1 MAFYF
6 CLVTFLS
13 WHIENN
19 EKRLTPKIYSVL
31 EILDSFKVMIWNAH
45 LIFAKIPPRFEVKI
59 QPMWSFSL
67 VSFWCKGMGFHAP
80 GIHLISRWIQHQIFV
95 NVTFSLTWLSMQVY
109 TYYIPTPLIWI
120 ASIMNPIWS
129 IQTMNPIHSSI
140 KCYRDFKGT

>member
-1 MAFYF
+1 MAFYL

-59 QPMWSFSL
+59 HLKSDQCQASL
-67 VSFWCKGMGFHAP
+67 WFAFDVK
-80 GIHLISRWIQHQIFV
+80 V
-95 NVTFSLTWLSMQVY
+95 
-109 TYYIPTPLIWI
+109 
-120 ASIMNPIWS
+120 
-129 IQTMNPIHSSI
+129 
-140 KCYRDFKGT
+140 

>member
-19 EKRLTPKIYSVL
+19 EKRLTLKIYSVL

-59 QPMWSFSL
+59 HLKSYQCQASLWFAFDVKLWGFTWNPPHFQVDSTSNICKCHLFSDL
-67 VSFWCKGMGFHAP
+67 TFHA
-80 GIHLISRWIQHQIFV
+80 GIHVLYTHTIDLNSINNESYLIYSD
-95 NVTFSLTWLSMQVY
+95 NES
-109 TYYIPTPLIWI
+109 
-120 ASIMNPIWS
+120 
-129 IQTMNPIHSSI
+129 HS
-140 KCYRDFKGT
+140 

>member
-1 MAFYF
+1 MAFYL

-19 EKRLTPKIYSVL
+19 EKIWLTPKIYSVL

-59 QPMWSFSL
+59 LPMSSFSL
-67 VSFWCKGMGFHAP
+67 VCFWCKGMRFHAP
-80 GIHLISRWIQHQIFV
+80 GIPLISRWIQPQIFV
-95 NVTFSLTWLSMQVY
+95 NVTFSLTWLSMQIY
-109 TYYIPTPLIWI
+109 RYYIPTPLIWI

-129 IQTMNPIHSSI
+129 IQTMNPIQ
-140 KCYRDFKGT
+140 RNQML